1 MNILEAATGSTI
13 YKEFGLQKLWIICS
27 PILSQSKLFLDLIYN
42 ETYVCASR
50 QPLKVCTGEG
60 GHLKE

>member
-13 YKEFGLQKLWIICS
+13 YKEFGLQTVWIIS
-27 PILSQSKLFLDLIYN
+27 SSILSQPKLFQYLIYN